1 MNIATILVPMVTTT
15 IVVGAA
21 ILVGKYLKRRGEP
34 KKPADYRQLAKD
46 INARYPKTMDELHR
60 REQFGRARVNPPVSR
75 VTPRPSPPAPMS
87 GRTTDYA
94 QRNNDTD
101 DYLRNQMMIYSST
114 PSSSPSCDSPSSS
127 SSYDSGSSSSSDS
140 GGSCGG
146 GD

>member
-21 ILVGKYLKRRGEP
+21 ILVGKYLKWRGEP

-75 VTPRPSPPAPMS
+75 VTPRPSSPAPMS
-87 GRTTDYA
+87 GRTTDYT
-94 QRNNDTD
+94 QRNDTD
-101 DYLRNQMMIYSST
+101 DYLRNCDGSFSSF
-114 PSSSPSCDSPSSS
+114 
-127 SSYDSGSSSSSDS
+127 DSGSSSSSDS

-146 GD
+146 SD